1 MTTHPWHWADEDCAC
16 GAQRL
21 RQEAPAS
28 LRTWMAGDAQN
39 EALRTSETP
48 ADVDPGT
55 GSPADPRRSCNAS
68 GCDQEGDDV
77 LDHYGIPAGRWCA
90 DHEDQAP
97 GQFAYAGPDTEPLD
111 EDQPN
116 PGWRQE
122 DA

>member
-1 MTTHPWHWADEDCAC
+1 MTDEA
-16 GAQRL
+16 R
-21 RQEAPAS
+21 REAMARHPAS
-28 LRTWMAGDAQN
+28 
-39 EALRTSETP
+39 
-48 ADVDPGT
+48 
-55 GSPADPRRSCNAS
+55 GSRRACNARA
-68 GCDQEGDDV
+68 CDAEGFEV
-77 LDHYGIPAGRWCA
+77 LDHYGIPAGRWCE